1 MSITRAQIA
10 RQLLNSI
17 APKGEKLAYINK
29 KEAKLLK
36 KMGGAGIDVNGTGI
50 RSYFDPGVGPG
61 SVSESLSE
69 AAFGPSGPGPG
80 SGGGSGDSGSGGNF
94 ATITR
99 GPQGPTRSPT
109 DGYNYSPSKIGT
121 NFARTANFFLNPN
134 PVTKYAADKAIKEQ
148 YEKDAKIASDVT
160 GLLTSGYGQ
169 AIGSQYFGPVN
180 QPMRD
185 SYNKIT
191 GNVGPK
197 GPTNDG
203 GDNTFIPPIFRS
215 AQLPSDIE
223 SRPSD
228 FDLYAALEG
237 REAMNFGMNPNNITG
252 AMQRFSDGGEV
263 RQRYGLGSFVKKIG
277 RGVKKGIKG
286 IKKFAKSDLGKA
298 ALLYAG
304 GTYLGGMKAFGGS
317 GFGAK
322 GVGKFGFKNFG
333 GRLLSPTGGDGFSN
347 IFNPLRSGGDSPK
360 LPFVQTEEQQSAE
373 LAKKIG
379 LIENSQLSNAGKEK
393 LKDSL
398 ITKSLGI
405 GGSETPAL
413 VKYGIPAAMAASY
426 LFTKNEEP
434 DNLDE
439 EMMKNYKDT
448 SGLKEQ
454 IASYPEFRFQVPE
467 QYRLANGGRI
477 GYDMGGDVEMASY
490 GYDDAMNETRELFMQ
505 YKKSGIV
512 PMEME
517 FEEFLEL
524 LQGSKQKEEPNRVMA
539 QEGGIMNLGGLEK
552 DYRDGGFVPIGEYEK
567 KDDVPAR
574 LSKNEFVF
582 TADAVRAAGGGSV
595 DKGADLMYK
604 TMKNLESRV
613 G

>member
-10 RQLLNSI
+10 RQLL
-17 APKGEKLAYINK
+17 AQ
-29 KEAKLLK
+29 
-36 KMGGAGIDVNGTGI
+36 
-50 RSYFDPGVGPG
+50 
-61 SVSESLSE
+61 
-69 AAFGPSGPGPG
+69 
-80 SGGGSGDSGSGGNF
+80 GGSPGNTTRQRVLPRADGKRPGYYGSDAGFGSDDYKDESASFDSGSGSG
-94 ATITR
+94 
-99 GPQGPTRSPT
+99 GSDQ
-109 DGYNYSPSKIGT
+109 D
-121 NFARTANFFLNPN
+121 FARTTAAMNDRTASPTRDEAIQNPFGITRVNRNFIAPNAAVNRRPSPTEFIEEEETPIGVRTGDVFPGLNKVTARDVFKVSADN
-134 PVTKYAADKAIKEQ
+134 PMLHRSIADQIAISTIPVIGNAINLGERFA
-148 YEKDAKIASDVT
+148 YDLPAFRFSRT
-160 GLLTSGYGQ
+160 GGT
-169 AIGSQYFGPVN
+169 
-180 QPMRD
+180 
-185 SYNKIT
+185 
-191 GNVGPK
+191 
-197 GPTNDG
+197 GPTIPTGG
-203 GDNTFIPPIFRS
+203 GDNMPMPMMPFRS
-215 AQLPSDIE
+215 PELPSDVE

-237 REAMNFGMNPNNITG
+237 REAMNFGMNPNNMTG

-317 GFGAK
+317 GIGGK
-322 GVGKFGFKNFG
+322 TGLKKFGFENFG
-333 GRLLSPTGGDGFSN
+333 KRLFSPTGTDGFSN
-347 IFNPLRSGGDSPK
+347 IFNPFIGSGE
-360 LPFVQTEEQQSAE
+360 TELTADQKILLNKKKSE
-373 LAKKIG
+373 LTVKDMLDLKKIPG
-379 LIENSQLSNAGKEK
+379 YGDK
-393 LKDSL
+393 
-398 ITKSLGI
+398 
-405 GGSETPAL
+405 TPAL

-467 QYRLANGGRI
+467 QYRLADGGRI

-505 YKKSGIV
+505 YKKSGII

-539 QEGGIMNLGGLEK
+539 QEGGIMNLGGNEMDL
-552 DYRDGGFVPIGEYEK
+552 RGGGFVPLGAKEK
-567 KDDVPAR
+567 ADDVPAR

>member
-10 RQLLNSI
+10 RQLYRAGGRTDAGANRSTASHSSRGSI
-17 APKGEKLAYINK
+17 DESG
-29 KEAKLLK
+29 
-36 KMGGAGIDVNGTGI
+36 
-50 RSYFDPGVGPG
+50 R
-61 SVSESLSE
+61 SVSSSN
-69 AAFGPSGPGPG
+69 
-80 SGGGSGDSGSGGNF
+80 GGGDTTVNRPPPQ
-94 ATITR
+94 ITQASDFLPSRTKTNLVR
-99 GPQGPTRSPT
+99 G
-109 DGYNYSPSKIGT
+109 
-121 NFARTANFFLNPN
+121 ANFFLNPN

-148 YEKDAKIASDVT
+148 YEEDKKIGQDVI
-160 GLLTSGYGQ
+160 SAMMSNQ
-169 AIGSQYFGPVN
+169 QYFGPVN
-180 QPMRD
+180 QPMRN
-185 SYNKIT
+185 SYAKTT
-191 GNVGPK
+191 GLK
-197 GPTNDG
+197 GPTGPTNTG
-203 GDNTFIPPIFRS
+203 GDNNFIPPILRS
-215 AQLPSDIE
+215 AQVPSDIE
-223 SRPSD
+223 SKPSD

-237 REAMNFGMNPNNITG
+237 REAMNFGMNPNNMTG

-277 RGVKKGIKG
+277 RSVKKGIKG

-317 GFGAK
+317 GIGGK
-322 GVGKFGFKNFG
+322 GLGKFGFENFG
-333 GRLLSPTGGDGFSN
+333 KRLFSPTGTDGFSN
-347 IFNPLRSGGDSPK
+347 IFNPLKSGEKGFK
-360 LPFVQTEEQQSAE
+360 LPFVKTEEQQSAE

-379 LIENSQLSNAGKEK
+379 LIEKSQLSDAGKEK

-398 ITKSLGI
+398 ITKSLDI
-405 GGSETPAL
+405 GGSKTPAL

-454 IASYPEFRFQVPE
+454 IASYPEYRFQVPE
-467 QYRLANGGRI
+467 QYRLADGGRI

-552 DYRDGGFVPIGEYEK
+552 DYREGGFVPIGEYEK

>member
-10 RQLLNSI
+10 RQLL
-17 APKGEKLAYINK
+17 AQ
-29 KEAKLLK
+29 
-36 KMGGAGIDVNGTGI
+36 
-50 RSYFDPGVGPG
+50 
-61 SVSESLSE
+61 
-69 AAFGPSGPGPG
+69 
-80 SGGGSGDSGSGGNF
+80 GGSPGNTTRQRVLPRADGKRPGYYGSDAGFGSDDYKDESASFDSGSGSGGSDQDF
-94 ATITR
+94 ANARASMYGTSPELTQASDFLPSRTKTNLVR
-99 GPQGPTRSPT
+99 G
-109 DGYNYSPSKIGT
+109 
-121 NFARTANFFLNPN
+121 ANFFLNPN

-148 YEKDAKIASDVT
+148 YEEDKKIGQDVI
-160 GLLTSGYGQ
+160 SAMMSNQ
-169 AIGSQYFGPVN
+169 QYFGPVN
-180 QPMRD
+180 QPMRN
-185 SYNKIT
+185 SYAKTT
-191 GNVGPK
+191 GLK
-197 GPTNDG
+197 GPTGPTNTG
-203 GDNTFIPPIFRS
+203 GDNNVIIPPILRS
-215 AQLPSDIE
+215 AQVPSDIE

-237 REAMNFGMNPNNITG
+237 REAMNFGMNPNNMTG

-304 GTYLGGMKAFGGS
+304 GTYLGGMKAFGG
-317 GFGAK
+317 G
-322 GVGKFGFKNFG
+322 GKLSFLERLKNPA
-333 GRLLSPTGGDGFSN
+333 LLKN
-347 IFNPLRSGGDSPK
+347 LANPLRAGQPGTFK
-360 LPFVQTEEQQSAE
+360 LPFIGSGETQLTEDQKVLLNKKASDLTVQDKID
-373 LAKKIG
+373 LKKIP
-379 LIENSQLSNAGKEK
+379 
-393 LKDSL
+393 
-398 ITKSLGI
+398 GI
-405 GGSETPAL
+405 GGKTPAL

-426 LFTKNEEP
+426 LFTKNEQP
-434 DNLDE
+434 DDLDA

-448 SGLKEQ
+448 SGLKDLY
-454 IASYPEFRFQVPE
+454 AKFPEYRFQVPE
-467 QYRLANGGRI
+467 QYRLADGGRI

-490 GYDDAMNETRELFMQ
+490 GPDDAMNETRELFMQ

-539 QEGGIMNLGGLEK
+539 QEGGIMNLGGNEMDL
-552 DYRDGGFVPIGEYEK
+552 RGGGFVPLGAKEK
-567 KDDVPAR
+567 ADDVPAR

>member
-10 RQLLNSI
+10 RQLL
-17 APKGEKLAYINK
+17 AQ
-29 KEAKLLK
+29 
-36 KMGGAGIDVNGTGI
+36 
-50 RSYFDPGVGPG
+50 
-61 SVSESLSE
+61 
-69 AAFGPSGPGPG
+69 
-80 SGGGSGDSGSGGNF
+80 GGSPGNTTRQRVLPRADGKRPGYYGSDAGFGSDDYKDESASFDSGSGSGGSDQDF
-94 ATITR
+94 ANARASMYGT
-99 GPQGPTRSPT
+99 SPELT
-109 DGYNYSPSKIGT
+109 QASNYIPSKTKT

-134 PVTKYAADKAIKEQ
+134 PVTKYAADKAIKNQ
-148 YEKDAKIASDVT
+148 YEKDKEIASDVLGALNT
-160 GLLTSGYGQ
+160 GYGQ

-180 QPMRD
+180 QPMR
-185 SYNKIT
+185 SAYAKAT
-191 GNVGPK
+191 GLK
-197 GPTNDG
+197 GPTGPTNTG
-203 GDNTFIPPIFRS
+203 GDDNFIPPILRS
-215 AQLPSDIE
+215 AQVPSDVE

-237 REAMNFGMNPNNITG
+237 REAMNFGMNPNNMTG

-317 GFGAK
+317 GIGGK
-322 GVGKFGFKNFG
+322 TGLKKFGFENFG
-333 GRLLSPTGGDGFSN
+333 KRLFSPTGTDGFSN
-347 IFNPLRSGGDSPK
+347 IFNPFIGSGE
-360 LPFVQTEEQQSAE
+360 TELTADQKILLNKKKSE
-373 LAKKIG
+373 LTVKDMLDLKKIPG
-379 LIENSQLSNAGKEK
+379 YGDK
-393 LKDSL
+393 
-398 ITKSLGI
+398 
-405 GGSETPAL
+405 TPAL

-467 QYRLANGGRI
+467 QYRLADGGRI

-505 YKKSGIV
+505 YKKSGII

-539 QEGGIMNLGGLEK
+539 QEGGIMNLGGNEMDL
-552 DYRDGGFVPIGEYEK
+552 RGGGFVPLGAKEK
-567 KDDVPAR
+567 ADDVPAR